1 MAGYFSN
8 NTTSSSSEEDTLSIR
23 LPGLNL
29 KPSYCF
35 NPSDPAPDDT
45 VLSLLYTTLPNIL
58 QRRMPKIRSIRASL
72 YTPPKTQ
79 LRSRSVS
86 STASTSS
93 ESPPPSYRTR
103 PSSSASD
110 NETEED
116 SDSDLHDLFTS
127 APSSRP
133 STSGSAT
140 PAPLLPAFTRQDQQ
154 QLPQDEQHPTISTK
168 SAQHGLALLNL
179 SMRHSPASNDP
190 LNRRLYIDGISYILR
205 GLPSDL
211 TEEEALV
218 LREAAP
224 QTLHPPKTQL
234 VHQPNT
240 ASHTTAQQPRSQ
252 AQQAPTL
259 LHRTTSHLTYALIL
273 LTTLLLPHLQTL
285 LTTLH
290 NLNVQHRLAARFT
303 AQTSLLFRALIAQLL
318 ALMVLVWDANDGAL
332 RHACRDFG
340 VWVIRDVC
348 GGVDEG
354 VGRAVGRLGLEGRE
368 GKGGEGD
375 GV

>member
-1 MAGYFSN
+1 MAGYL
-8 NTTSSSSEEDTLSIR
+8 SSSSIALSSEDNFALR
-23 LPGLNL
+23 LPN
-29 KPSYCF
+29 F
-35 NPSDPAPDDT
+35 NKFTHYYNTPESPTDDT
-45 VLSLLYTTLPNIL
+45 GLSLLYTTLPSIV
-58 QRRMPKIRSIRASL
+58 QRRMPKIRSIRSSIYA
-72 YTPPKTQ
+72 TPKTP

-103 PSSSASD
+103 PSSSASFD
-110 NETEED
+110 ETD
-116 SDSDLHDLFTS
+116 SDEDLPDLFTS

-140 PAPLLPAFTRQDQQ
+140 PANLLPAFTRQDET
-154 QLPQDEQHPTISTK
+154 PNSATSNK
-168 SAQHGLALLNL
+168 SGQHGLALLNL
-179 SMRHSPASNDP
+179 SMRDPASTNDP

-224 QTLHPPKTQL
+224 EALQPAQMQLTHQPTTSTAAQTPQTAPPAHPPTI
-234 VHQPNT
+234 
-240 ASHTTAQQPRSQ
+240 
-252 AQQAPTL
+252 
-259 LHRTTSHLTYALIL
+259 LHRTSSALTFYTL
-273 LTTLLLPHLQTL
+273 LLLTLLLPHVRDL

-290 NLNVQHRLAARFT
+290 TLDTRHRVSARFFAQTNLLLRMLAAQ
-303 AQTSLLFRALIAQLL
+303 AIALVAL
-318 ALMVLVWDANDGAL
+318 AWDANDGAV

-340 VWVIRDVC
+340 VWVLRDVC

-354 VGRAVGRLGLEGRE
+354 VGRAVGVLRVEGRE
-368 GKGGEGD
+368 EREGK
-375 GV
+375 